1 MPFSSLLWG
10 FLAFIFSG
18 SSMAQKVI
26 QDQAETVKQE
36 GALVTTLNCR
46 YETSDSVYYILWYK
60 QLTSGKLVF
69 LIRQASS
76 GQNAEDGRYSINFQ
90 KAAKSISLTI
100 STLQLED
107 SAKYFCALWELTVFK
122 VMVQAEQKPQSSL
135 RESPHCRSQ
144 AAMHTCRSQTQNSSD
159 YGCLICGLDQKT

>member
-1 MPFSSLLWG
+1 NMCHMPFSSLLWG

-26 QDQAETVKQE
+26 QDQVETVKQE

-46 YETSDSVYYILWYK
+46 YETSDSVYYIYWYK
-60 QLTSGKLVF
+60 QLTSGKLIF
-69 LIRQASS
+69 LIQ
-76 GQNAEDGRYSINFQ
+76 DGRYSINFQ

-107 SAKYFCALWELTVFK
+107 SAKYFCALWEL
-122 VMVQAEQKPQSSL
+122 
-135 RESPHCRSQ
+135 
-144 AAMHTCRSQTQNSSD
+144 
-159 YGCLICGLDQKT
+159 